1 MTRVEYGG
9 TSALVLER
17 CTITTISSIDDVHI
31 TFNTALVVDTKCL
44 PTYLCML
51 QRYPATRA
59 SAGNNGNAGRRMEC
73 T

>member
-9 TSALVLER
+9 TSALWSGKNK
-17 CTITTISSIDDVHI
+17 ISSIDDVHI

-44 PTYLCML
+44 PTNLCMYVCYKD
-51 QRYPATRA
+51 YPATRA
-59 SAGNNGNAGRRMEC
+59 SVGNNGNAGRRMEC